1 MIQATF
7 ANDSFTTAIN
17 TQKSTQNWM
26 DVIADNMTNIYTPG
40 FREKQVNFKTFLGG
54 AIADDYDKKLG
65 QGKSTPG
72 TAESNLYLEGK
83 GFFLTKN
90 AEGKSIYTRLGEFTF
105 DGEGV
110 FRAKNGNTVQG
121 YILND
126 KGEIMQGTKSVS
138 SDLYQET
145 ALKGGALDIPTTN
158 IKLWIDPNNGKYL
171 GKYDDF
177 EIKNDGT
184 IYGKADNGKR
194 TVPLYRITT
203 RNFNNAAGLYEI
215 NDSEFI
221 ETEASGKPLLGCGE
235 IRSGLLEMSNAD
247 FKGNI
252 SYFQMAK
259 LQMEVVNKL
268 ISTNKELLEE
278 ALRLV
283 GS

>member
-1 MIQATF
+1 M
-7 ANDSFTTAIN
+7 NDSFTTALN

-145 ALKGGALDIPTTN
+145 ALKGGSLDIPTTN